1 MPHGGPH
8 NDNNGFSFSDWLSIK
23 DNAKFSFS
31 DWLATAGGQPDAG
44 GIPGPYY
51 PPKAQEAM
59 AVAENRKKAFDGIKQ
74 ILNSSGM
81 QDLDDS
87 YVQRLIDNDK
97 GLENIFNNLLAL
109 TSQPEDFNKNLG
121 FFTSD
126 AAIANNSVPGQ
137 ENQTFK
143 TIVGAEATVDSIDKA
158 NELVIPA
165 GTADIRLGIPDKP
178 QGKDADGGSKAQW
191 TGVEKTIADQVKS
204 QRGGVDVEFRDIAQ
218 VPGELN
224 VYEAI
229 IVEEDAK
236 PTSQFFEISI
246 DDTGIVATKVADP
259 ASKKNLL
266 KVTDRVGKDGQDL
279 FYDPSVP
286 NMYFLNK
293 EGTIAYGGTTK
304 EPGSEEYKL
313 VTGLVRSESDD
324 EGNPLP
330 LYEKVGEEGTYY
342 IDQFGISPY
351 GGVPVK
357 SGEKDDIQ
365 YDSFVG
371 TNGNLHILKLNKAT
385 GETTV
390 TDTGQSTEENAI
402 EQARLQLDRDEFLRS
417 KSEFDKEFDQSVIEF
432 DQTLAQRKAEADALE
447 AQRGFQNQLEQDK
460 FNVDRELGFQA
471 QALDEAEF
479 NVQQL
484 QFNASMAENARQFDE
499 ANRLNALAQQEQAR
513 ATNIQTGFQINQARA
528 QALDQVRDI
537 LRNPADYLARGFALA
552 GQDAPFTPVT
562 QADLINQVSSEYN
575 AYNDF
580 LTSMGT
586 GFNAQEYLAGKQ
598 GARPDLQVQAPSMK
612 DYRQQRAQMIASG
625 GSPEGGITQEDLD
638 YYTTESGFTD
648 FMGDGYFQGSSA
660 LGEFFA
666 KNPDSPSRGMFQP
679 GGTDFGQGPPGA
691 EHGGMFGNP
700 VIVGDSSSGKE
711 NQELVMSADGAPM
724 VVLPLTDQQID
735 ILQGKRNNKMPKAQT
750 GGMFGPQDFVGF
762 GQRMGNVGFGGVM
775 YNQLPSRNIT
785 QQDIIERA
793 ERFGTPRV
801 SRVAQGFSPMP
812 MQFGFPLMSP
822 GQLSSLTPDEREEL
836 RTRLATRNVSLGDVE
851 TAVMQRFGPTGTRR
865 GRRRF

>member
-1 MPHGGPH
+1 MDPKIQQKVLELMKQFLVEPIMVANPDLEKWSDIPDDLMTDLVENNSDLQTMAESIYEQIEAAQPGGAYVRGGGSVRVPDIIKKNINAIQGQGSEFTEYIAGRTAANISEAAASFGLDLNALGVEPATQPTTGFDPSIGGEIGEANRTALALYTDINKKISRNASLIDSENKIYEVRIDPLGDGSSERVEYIQLTENAAGDTVGKAVQKPTAEVKPKTKKMEQVLGATLKIDIELDGKTDEGPDIIEAGSPIYIDV
-8 NDNNGFSFSDWLSIK
+8 NDPNSLYYADEYGENPVVEAAIK
-23 DNAKFSFS
+23 LPED
-31 DWLATAGGQPDAG
+31 PDEPEKP
-44 GIPGPYY
+44 I
-51 PPKAQEAM
+51 K
-59 AVAENRKKAFDGIKQ
+59 AVAGEKTTDGEQLYKRQGDSTLFIKNEDDKFIEYIGGYQEDEEDEPQYDYITRVNNDGIVEVVRYNIKTNTFDD
-74 ILNSSGM
+74 IVSSGLTDA
-81 QDLDDS
+81 QYKLQQAQSDLD
-87 YVQRLIDNDK
+87 V
-97 GLENIFNNLLAL
+97 
-109 TSQPEDFNKNLG
+109 
-121 FFTSD
+121 
-126 AAIANNSVPGQ
+126 
-137 ENQTFK
+137 
-143 TIVGAEATVDSIDKA
+143 
-158 NELVIPA
+158 
-165 GTADIRLGIPDKP
+165 
-178 QGKDADGGSKAQW
+178 
-191 TGVEKTIADQVKS
+191 
-204 QRGGVDVEFRDIAQ
+204 
-218 VPGELN
+218 
-224 VYEAI
+224 
-229 IVEEDAK
+229 
-236 PTSQFFEISI
+236 
-246 DDTGIVATKVADP
+246 
-259 ASKKNLL
+259 
-266 KVTDRVGKDGQDL
+266 
-279 FYDPSVP
+279 
-286 NMYFLNK
+286 
-293 EGTIAYGGTTK
+293 
-304 EPGSEEYKL
+304 
-313 VTGLVRSESDD
+313 
-324 EGNPLP
+324 
-330 LYEKVGEEGTYY
+330 
-342 IDQFGISPY
+342 
-351 GGVPVK
+351 
-357 SGEKDDIQ
+357 
-365 YDSFVG
+365 
-371 TNGNLHILKLNKAT
+371 
-385 GETTV
+385 
-390 TDTGQSTEENAI
+390 
-402 EQARLQLDRDEFLRS
+402 
-417 KSEFDKEFDQSVIEF
+417 KEFNQSVIEF

-447 AQRGFQNQLEQDK
+447 TQRGFQNQLEQDK

-586 GFNAQEYLAGKQ
+586 GFNAQEYLAGRQ
-598 GARPDLQVQAPSMK
+598 GARPDLQIQAPSMK

-625 GSPEGGITQEDLD
+625 GRPEGGITQEDLD
-638 YYTTESGFTD
+638 YYTTDSGFTD
-648 FMGDGYFQGSSA
+648 YTGDGSFQGSSA

-666 KNPDSPSRGMFQP
+666 NNPDSPSRDIFWP
-679 GGTDFGQGPPGA
+679 GGDDWTTTPPEA

-750 GGMFGPQDFVGF
+750 GGMFGSQDFVGF

-801 SRVAQGFSPMP
+801 SRVAQGFRPQP
-812 MQFGFPLMSP
+812 MQFGFPLMTP
-822 GQLSSLTPDEREEL
+822 GQLGSLTPDEREEL
-836 RTRLATRNVSLGDVE
+836 RTRLASRNVSLGDVE

-865 GRRRF
+865 ERRRF

>member
-1 MPHGGPH
+1 M
-8 NDNNGFSFSDWLSIK
+8 DEKI
-23 DNAKFSFS
+23 
-31 DWLATAGGQPDAG
+31 
-44 GIPGPYY
+44 
-51 PPKAQEAM
+51 
-59 AVAENRKKAFDGIKQ
+59 RKKV
-74 ILNSSGM
+74 L
-81 QDLDDS
+81 QDLKTYLFGTIQAIDPTVTSIADIEDS
-87 YVQRLIDNDK
+87 TIEEFISEQKEI
-97 GLENIFNNLLAL
+97 ENIFNTLTEKLQSFNEGNVAIQPSWMTPGLKRPFQPSLKIPEGHDQSVLEAAL
-109 TSQPEDFNKNLG
+109 DVSTGVQNYIKEK
-121 FFTSD
+121 
-126 AAIANNSVPGQ
+126 IANKAVAAADY
-137 ENQTFK
+137 
-143 TIVGAEATVDSIDKA
+143 VGADISFGEGEAA
-158 NELVIPA
+158 NGRP
-165 GTADIRLGIPDKP
+165 
-178 QGKDADGGSKAQW
+178 KAQW

-229 IVEEDAK
+229 IVEEDAST
-236 PTSQFFEISI
+236 TSQFFEIST
-246 DDTGIVATKVADP
+246 DDTGTVATKVAAP
-259 ASKKNLL
+259 ASKS
-266 KVTDRVGKDGQDL
+266 G
-279 FYDPSVP
+279 
-286 NMYFLNK
+286 
-293 EGTIAYGGTTK
+293 
-304 EPGSEEYKL
+304 EYKL
-313 VTGLVRSESDD
+313 VTGLVRSESDN

-330 LYEKVGEEGTYY
+330 LYEKVGEEGAYY

-351 GGVPVK
+351 RGVPVK
-357 SGEKDDIQ
+357 SGEQDDIQ

-402 EQARLQLDRDEFLRS
+402 EQARLQLDKDEFLRS
-417 KSEFDKEFDQSVIEF
+417 KFEFDATQKLAEARSELEAKGFDQGVIEF

-580 LTSMGT
+580 LTRMGT
-586 GFNAQEYLAGKQ
+586 GFDAQEYLAGRQ
-598 GARPDLQVQAPSMK
+598 GARPDLQIQAPSMK

-625 GSPEGGITQEDLD
+625 GRPEGGITQEDLD
-638 YYTTESGFTD
+638 YYTTDSGFTD
-648 FMGDGYFQGSSA
+648 FMGDGSFQGSSA

-666 KNPDSPSRGMFQP
+666 NNPDSPSRGMFQP

-801 SRVAQGFSPMP
+801 SRVAQGFRPQP
-812 MQFGFPLMSP
+812 MQFGFPLMTP
-822 GQLSSLTPDEREEL
+822 GQLGSLTPDEREEL
-836 RTRLATRNVSLGDVE
+836 RTRLASRNVSLGDVE